1 MEINKAVWL
10 DESLSTNN
18 CDLTEEAFRLNTGG
32 KAKKKCPESW
42 TELKESAT
50 EK

>member
-1 MEINKAVWL
+1 MEIKEAVWL
-10 DESLSTNN
+10 DESN
-18 CDLTEEAFRLNTGG
+18 CDLTEEAFKVNTGS